1 VSDKQANFGV
11 DGYAAAAQLQ
21 RMLDP
26 ASIALVG
33 VSGRGDS
40 AMSKPLRYLLD
51 QGYAGDL
58 YPVNPNYE
66 QLQGVHCFPSL
77 ADVPTGVDLV
87 LSFVSAERTLA
98 VVSQAADIGAAAVI
112 VFASGFAETGTD
124 GAELQAE
131 LVRVARR
138 RGIRLL
144 GPNCQGLIYTPSRL
158 FATFTAAADRAFP
171 DDSGVAYV
179 GQSGAV
185 GGSVLD
191 LASEMGLGLTA
202 WVSTGNQAD
211 LDHVAVAETLLH
223 DQRVRVIMIYAEGIA
238 DGRAFAQMAQ
248 RAQVRGVRLILLR
261 TGRSEAGRRAAASHT
276 GSMLGDD
283 AALVLTCRRYGVI
296 LVQDVDEL
304 ISVAAASSMRHG
316 SGSHIAIVT
325 TSGGAGSLT
334 ADQCEKNGLSVSELS
349 ASTKDELKKLVPAF
363 GSVTNP
369 VDVTAEILSPA
380 ARKESLGKVCTIL
393 LKEDADV
400 VAVVLTMVTGAAGEA
415 LAEDLCRT
423 MAKLKKS
430 IFIAWLAGQE
440 QTAAGREVYRAH
452 AIPVFGSVSSMIRAI
467 GLLHD
472 VDRDASN
479 APPPV
484 SKAGAS
490 SISASDLLDLIE
502 GCAAGRSSGTE
513 LFSALGVSHPRA
525 CLATNSSDA
534 AQFAK
539 SAPRDVALKLHAPT
553 LLHKSDIGGVRL
565 NVAVSQVPTVFDE
578 LIRLGADN
586 GLDGVEG
593 VLVQDMLA
601 EGTELLVALT
611 SAADGFPP
619 VLTVGFGG
627 VATEIYRDVT
637 SALAPVSPI
646 EATHMLR
653 KLKAWPLLDGY
664 RGRAKADVEAAANA
678 IAAVSRIADVIEG
691 CYLELE
697 INPLIVADEGHGAQ
711 AADILAQLDRPLGIG
726 ANAEAE
732 S

>member
-1 VSDKQANFGV
+1 VSYEQTNYRVEGS
-11 DGYAAAAQLQ
+11 AAAAQIR
-21 RMLDP
+21 RMLD
-26 ASIALVG
+26 ATSIALVG
-33 VSGRGDS
+33 VSGRADS

-51 QGYAGDL
+51 QGYPGAL

-66 QLQGVHCFPSL
+66 HLQGVQCFPSL
-77 ADVPTGVDLV
+77 ADVPAGVDLV
-87 LSFVSAERTLA
+87 LSFVSAQRTLA
-98 VVSQAADIGAAAVI
+98 VVSQAADIGAAGVI
-112 VFASGFAETGTD
+112 VFASGFAETGVD
-124 GAELQAE
+124 GTNLQAE
-131 LVRVARR
+131 LVRISHR

-144 GPNCQGLIYTPSRL
+144 GPNCQGMIYAPSRL

-171 DDSGVAYV
+171 GDSGVAYV

-191 LASEMGLGLTA
+191 LASEMGMGLTA
-202 WVSTGNQAD
+202 WVSTGNQSD
-211 LDHVAVAETLLH
+211 LDHVAVAETLLD
-223 DQRVRVIMIYAEGIA
+223 DQHVRVIMIYAEGIA
-238 DGRAFAQMAQ
+238 DGRAFAQMVQ

-283 AALVLTCRRYGVI
+283 TALVLMCRRYGVI
-296 LVQDVDEL
+296 LVDDVDEL
-304 ISVAAASSMRHG
+304 ISVAAASSVQHG
-316 SGSHIAIVT
+316 SGSRIAIAT

-334 ADQCEKNGLSVSELS
+334 ADQCDKNGLSIAQLS
-349 ASTKDELKKLVPAF
+349 ASTKNELKKLIPAF

-380 ARKESLGKVCTIL
+380 ARMESLGKVCTIL
-393 LKEDADV
+393 TEDRDVDV
-400 VAVVLTMVTGAAGEA
+400 VAVVLTMVTGDAGEA
-415 LAEDLCRT
+415 LAKDLCRT
-423 MAKLKKS
+423 IAKLSKS
-430 IFIAWLAGQE
+430 IFIAWLAGHE
-440 QTAAGREVYRAH
+440 QTAAGRNVFRAH
-452 AIPVFGSVSSMIRAI
+452 AIPVFGSVSSMMRAI
-467 GLLHD
+467 GLMHD

-479 APPPV
+479 DPPV
-484 SKAGAS
+484 SEADTS
-490 SISASDLLDLIE
+490 SISASDLLDLLE
-502 GCAAGRSSGTE
+502 DCAAGRSSGTE